1 MSTATAFAQDTVS
14 IEVGSNSPSRP
25 QVDTNSLEVRWG
37 FQLAQRDK
45 LMSSHECGI
54 SFVPFGKLFPIKT
67 FFAPRENHTIDWTQP
82 KENIVTIPASE
93 AENYLM
99 EALGG
104 RGAQTRVNWGLTT
117 GFLGDTDSGKMALFN
132 AILMPNLSRMR
143 EIGEALGLPAI
154 ERSCPGEDE
163 LDYNGR
169 ETCVSCGLAWLQS
182 QTLDLY
188 IDQCSQSQFTIN
200 ELDRDTG
207 ETRERHFTPSAKELR
222 DAKQLMTDSARI
234 GHASLRAQ
242 WNEIA
247 TEYEKADGIRKDIS
261 DIEHGYRKDLHQ
273 SRPQDRQINLA
284 KAMAQGA
291 SQQSSGS
298 NDELMRML
306 VQSNIELKQMVG
318 QALAGGTVSA
328 PASVPV
334 IVEPVVEATV
344 LDVPEGSDPTAP
356 AATSSELSFAD
367 RMKQAKANKSKEN
380 K

>member
-1 MSTATAFAQDTVS
+1 MSTAATAFAQDTVNV
-14 IEVGSNSPSRP
+14 EVGSSSPSRP

-37 FQLAQRDK
+37 FQLSQRDK

-82 KENIVTIPASE
+82 KENIVTIPAAE

-104 RGAQTRVNWGLTT
+104 RGAQTQVNWGLTT

-132 AILMPNLSRMR
+132 AILMPSLTRIR
-143 EIGEALGLPAI
+143 EIGNALGLPAI
-154 ERSCPGEDE
+154 DNSCPGEDD
-163 LDYNGR
+163 LDYGER
-169 ETCVSCGLAWLQS
+169 ETCVSCALAWLQS
-182 QTLDLY
+182 KTLETY
-188 IDQCSQSQFTIN
+188 IDQCSQAQFTIN
-200 ELDRDTG
+200 ELDRETG

-222 DAKQLMTDSARI
+222 DAKQLMIESTRI

-247 TEYEKADGIRKDIS
+247 TEYEKADGVRKDIS
-261 DIEHGYRKDLHQ
+261 IIEHGYRKDLHQ

-291 SQQSSGS
+291 NQQSGS
-298 NDELMRML
+298 NDEMIKLLAQSQIQTNQLLGQL
-306 VQSNIELKQMVG
+306 VAQTSPNGLSPIPDLLAVTTEVDNTAASLEEPNTTDAKQ
-318 QALAGGTVSA
+318 
-328 PASVPV
+328 
-334 IVEPVVEATV
+334 
-344 LDVPEGSDPTAP
+344 
-356 AATSSELSFAD
+356 SFAD
-367 RMKQAKANKSKEN
+367 RMKQAKANKTKE